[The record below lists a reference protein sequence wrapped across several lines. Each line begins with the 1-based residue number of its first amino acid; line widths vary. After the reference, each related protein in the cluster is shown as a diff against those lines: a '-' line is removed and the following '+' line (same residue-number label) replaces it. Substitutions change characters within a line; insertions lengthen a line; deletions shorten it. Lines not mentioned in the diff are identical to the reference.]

1 MPKEF
6 IAYLVLLLLIILF
19 LLPNIKVVKENEH
32 LLIERLGSFLKI
44 IDQPGVHFLVP
55 LFDRVIERETILP
68 QKRTIRGEKTSFKYS
83 YQITDIKMYGYYAL
97 DPIRDLEIYLTSNW
111 NKELSNLDV
120 IKESV
125 KDRGIE
131 LLDIQE
137 VTNNNF

>member
-19 LLPNIKVVKENEH
+19 LLPNIKIVKEHEH

-44 IDQPGVHFLVP
+44 IDQPGVYILAP

-68 QKRTIRGEKTSFKYS
+68 QTRIIKGDKTSLSYS
-83 YQITDIKMYGYYAL
+83 YKITDLKMYGYYAL
-97 DPIRDLEIYLTSNW
+97 DPIRDLEICLSSEW
-111 NKELSNLDV
+111 KKELTNLDV
-120 IKESV
+120 IKESI

-131 LLDIQE
+131 LIDIKE
-137 VTNNNF
+137 VINNNF